1 MDANVNSEILNQLHT
16 NIDLCQKS
24 LNDCIL
30 TIKAEFKIANQL
42 LAGEQFERFKSQA
55 DNVCQAINVTVDA
68 LSRSK
73 EFLNRLSQ
81 EVIDYN
87 GTKYGG

>member
-1 MDANVNSEILNQLHT
+1 MDVNVNSEILNQLHT
-16 NIDLCQKS
+16 NIDSCQKN

-30 TIKAEFKIANQL
+30 TIKAEFKIADQM

-55 DNVCQAINVTVDA
+55 DTVCQAINVTVDA

-73 EFLNRLSQ
+73 EFLIQLSQ
-81 EVIDYN
+81 EVVAYN

>member
-1 MDANVNSEILNQLHT
+1 M
-16 NIDLCQKS
+16 
-24 LNDCIL
+24 
-30 TIKAEFKIANQL
+30 

-55 DNVCQAINVTVDA
+55 DTVCQAINVTIDA

-73 EFLNRLSQ
+73 EFLIQLSQ
-81 EVIDYN
+81 EVVDYN